1 MGTITAV
8 GAASRKVWVF
18 RKYRSGKVRINKSI
32 PPKGTAVFNAD
43 DEYTPRFVQQIGDKE
58 VILVSIQ
65 NNPSAQ
71 PWATEIRTTPKGM
84 SFTIIDRRSNEM
96 SRARLNYL
104 ASITY

>member
-8 GAASRKVWVF
+8 AQHLERFGSLESIAQA
-18 RKYRSGKVRINKSI
+18 KYELIKSI

-71 PWATEIRTTPKGM
+71 PG
-84 SFTIIDRRSNEM
+84 D
-96 SRARLNYL
+96 
-104 ASITY
+104 